1 MENRRLTELI
11 KENVAYSIEG
21 NVLRFVEDEES
32 RPEWSKALNRYFVQN
47 GVKLQMKRRYNFQR
61 SVMNGDAPRKAFVR
75 FVSEVKGVKVD
86 LASGPSGYFASWVDS
101 LSDDDVLIATDAC
114 LAVIEAHA
122 KACNKEN
129 FYVFDLDLDQGLPFK
144 DESVDIFTGNLLNN
158 VANYAGLIQEAYR
171 CLKKGGKLAVI
182 ELFFEHGCKTYAHL
196 VEQKVIWSSFETFV
210 AYCESLGF
218 HFVGSDVVTT
228 RKGKISEGDL
238 YPLDENDCSEDR
250 TVYFVKE

>member
-1 MENRRLTELI
+1 MTELI

-86 LASGPSGYFASWVDS
+86 LASGPSGYFAPWMDS

-114 LAVIEAHA
+114 PAVIEAHA
-122 KACNKEN
+122 KACDKEN

-144 DESVDIFTGNLLNN
+144 DGSIDIFTGNLLNN
-158 VANYAGLIQEAYR
+158 VANYAGLIQEAYH

-182 ELFFEHGCKTYAHL
+182 ELFFEHGCKTYTHL
-196 VEQKVIWSSFETFV
+196 VEQGAIWSSFETFV
-210 AYCESLGF
+210 TYCESVGF
-218 HFVGSDVVTT
+218 RLIGSDVVTT
-228 RKGKISEGDL
+228 RKGKIAEGDL

>member
-1 MENRRLTELI
+1 MTELI

-21 NVLRFVEDEES
+21 NVLRFIEDEES
-32 RPEWSKALNRYFVQN
+32 RPEWSQVLNRYFVRN
-47 GVKLQMKRRYNFQR
+47 GVKLQMKRNYNFQR
-61 SVMNGDAPRKAFVR
+61 SLMNGDAPRKAFVH

-86 LASGPSGYFASWVDS
+86 LASGPSGYFASWIDS
-101 LSDDDVLIATDAC
+101 LSDEDVLIATDAC
-114 LAVIEAHA
+114 PAVIEAHA
-122 KACNKEN
+122 KACKKEN
-129 FYVFDLDLDQGLPFK
+129 FYLFDLDLDQGLPFR

-182 ELFFEHGCKTYAHL
+182 ELFFEHGCKTYSHL
-196 VEQKVIWSSFETFV
+196 VEQGAIWSSFETFA
-210 AYCESLGF
+210 AYCENVGF
-218 HFVGSDVVTT
+218 RLTGSDVVTT
-228 RKGKISEGDL
+228 RKGKISDGDL